1 MSDPVTSRP
10 LAPAELT
17 PEALSAFFAGL
28 TERDIARTIDHSL
41 LRPELDDAFVEDGC
55 RLAAEYDVASVC
67 VRPADVTRAKAIL
80 AGTDVAVG
88 TTIGFPHGNHATE
101 TKVFEA
107 RRALADGATELDMV
121 IAIGALRSGRDA
133 EVQAD
138 IAAVVEV
145 GHAGGAI
152 VKVIFENAYLTDDE
166 KVRAC
171 RLTEAAGADFVKT
184 STGFAPGGATH
195 EDLALMRRSVSP
207 HVQVKAAGGVRT
219 LDALVAVMALGV
231 TRCGATAT
239 KTILDDFRA
248 RRAGAGAAPAAPS
261 SDGAY

>member
-1 MSDPVTSRP
+1 VNT
-10 LAPAELT
+10 
-17 PEALSAFFAGL
+17 FFDRL
-28 TERDIARTIDHSL
+28 TERDIAKTIDHSL

-67 VRPADVTRAKAIL
+67 VRPADVVRAKRL
-80 AGTDVAVG
+80 LVGTDVAVG
-88 TTIGFPHGNHATE
+88 TVIGFPHGGHRTE

-107 RRALADGATELDMV
+107 RQALADGATELDMV
-121 IAIGALRSGRDA
+121 IQIGALKSGRD
-133 EVQAD
+133 VDVRGD

-145 GHAGGAI
+145 AHAGGAI

-171 RLTEAAGADFVKT
+171 RLAEAAGADFVKT

-239 KTILDDFRA
+239 KTIIDDFRA
-248 RRAGAGAAPAAPS
+248 RQAGAAPAAAS
-261 SDGAY
+261 AASDGAS

>member
-1 MSDPVTSRP
+1 MSARLNDRP
-10 LAPAELT
+10 LAPDELT
-17 PEALSAFFAGL
+17 PAALAAFLARL
-28 TERDIARTIDHSL
+28 TERDIAKTIDHSL
-41 LRPELDDAFVEDGC
+41 LRPELDDAFVEAGC
-55 RLAAEYDVASVC
+55 RLAAEYNVASVC
-67 VRPADVTRAKAIL
+67 VRPADVVRAKAIL

-88 TTIGFPHGNHATE
+88 TTLGFPHGNHRTE

-121 IAIGALRSGRDA
+121 ILIGALKSGRDA
-133 EVQAD
+133 DVRAD

-145 GHAGGAI
+145 AHAGGAI

-171 RLTEAAGADFVKT
+171 RLSEAAGADFVKT

-207 HVQVKAAGGVRT
+207 SIQVKAAGGVRT

-231 TRCGATAT
+231 TRIGATAT
-239 KTILDDFRA
+239 KTIIDDFRA
-248 RRAGAGAAPAAPS
+248 RRAGAVPVASAAG
-261 SDGAY
+261 DGGAY